1 MALNKPSLDD
11 LMDYVDSRYTLVVI
25 SAKRAR
31 QVTEIAIQQ
40 DEEEKTWV
48 FDKPVSAALKEVA
61 QGNVTFRRTK
71 QGIK

>member
-61 QGNVTFRRTK
+61 RGNVTFRRTK